1 MTDAAEGRRDSYV
14 RIGMMAVGDAGVVGG
29 LAGWILGWRFGH
41 LLVTLSLVLLIA
53 GMWPGK
59 FRPRRSVA
67 GGYVLVGRHLK
78 GAEALDNARKAA
90 HHYRKFAAR
99 HADEGLVLLA
109 GTLDWQRA
117 LLRELGRHEEAGPV
131 AREAVETWREVV
143 LADPSRRE
151 NLSKALHHL
160 TATLSRVGR
169 QDELTT
175 LTEEAV
181 VVQRSLVAT
190 QEVLL
195 ALHLQNLAAELR
207 RTDRWDAAL
216 PVAEEAATLY
226 RRLVPT
232 DPDLLE
238 NAADTT
244 DGLAATLR
252 RVERPLDS
260 LRSTQEWI
268 EYERT
273 LADSRPDRR
282 PELAEAL
289 RVLGSRSAN
298 LDHTEDGITSWREAL
313 ELWRQLVSEN
323 AEHRAGYADA
333 CNLIGHG
340 LGVVGETTESLAVL
354 RTGLDVRRTLAT
366 FESRQYDDLLDDLA
380 RATQTTPAP
389 EFAAEAVAVAREHA
403 DSLTAETLARASGRL
418 REAGFSAEAEEL
430 SALRR

>member
-1 MTDAAEGRRDSYV
+1 MTAAVKGRRDTYV
-14 RIGMMAVGDAGVVGG
+14 RIGMMTVGDLGVVGG

-78 GAEALDNARKAA
+78 GVEALDSARKAA
-90 HHYRKFAAR
+90 HHYRKLAVK
-99 HADEGLVLLA
+99 HPDEGLVLLA

-117 LLRELGRHEEAGPV
+117 LLRELGRHEDAEPV

-143 LADPSRRE
+143 TIDSSRRE

-160 TATLSRVGR
+160 TGTLAELNREG
-169 QDELTT
+169 ELTT

-190 QEVLL
+190 HEVLL
-195 ALHLQNLAAELR
+195 ALHLQNLATQLR
-207 RTDRWDAAL
+207 RTDRWEAAL
-216 PVAEEAATLY
+216 PVAQEAATLY

-238 NAADTT
+238 HAAHTVEGFAT
-244 DGLAATLR
+244 TLR
-252 RVERPLDS
+252 RLERPLES
-260 LRSTQEWI
+260 LQSTQEWV

-273 LADSRPDRR
+273 LADRLPDRR

-289 RVLGSRSAN
+289 RILGNRSAD
-298 LDHTEDGITSWREAL
+298 LDHIEDGLTRWRESL
-313 ELWRQLVSEN
+313 ELWRQLASEGR
-323 AEHRAGYADA
+323 EHNAGYADA
-333 CNLIGHG
+333 CTRIGYG
-340 LGVVGETTESLAVL
+340 LGVVGETTESLAVF

-366 FESRQYDDLLDDLA
+366 LDSRQYDDLLDDLA
-380 RATQTTPAP
+380 RATQTTLAP
-389 EFAAEAVAVAREHA
+389 EFAVEAVAVAREHA
-403 DSLTAETLARASGRL
+403 DALTADTLARASDQL
-418 REAGFSAEAEEL
+418 REAGFTAEAEEL
-430 SALRR
+430 SAHRR

>member
-1 MTDAAEGRRDSYV
+1 MTAAVKGRRDTYV
-14 RIGMMAVGDAGVVGG
+14 RIGMMTVGDLGVVGG

-67 GGYVLVGRHLK
+67 GGHVLIGRHLK
-78 GAEALDNARKAA
+78 GVEALDSARKAA

-99 HADEGLVLLA
+99 HPDEGLVLLA

-117 LLRELGRHEEAGPV
+117 LLRELGRHEEAEPV

-143 LADPSRRE
+143 TTDSSRRE

-160 TATLSRVGR
+160 TGTLAGLNREG
-169 QDELTT
+169 ELTT

-195 ALHLQNLAAELR
+195 ALHLQNLATQLR
-207 RTDRWDAAL
+207 RTDRWEAAL

-244 DGLAATLR
+244 EGLATTLR
-252 RVERPLDS
+252 RLERPLEA
-260 LRSTQEWI
+260 LQSTQEWV

-273 LADSRPDRR
+273 LADRVPDRR

-298 LDHTEDGITSWREAL
+298 LHRTEDGIASWRESL
-313 ELWRQLVSEN
+313 ELWRQLVSESE
-323 AEHRAGYADA
+323 EHRAGYADA

-340 LGVVGETTESLAVL
+340 LGVVGESTESLAVF

-366 FESRQYDDLLDDLA
+366 LDSRQYDDLLDDLA
-380 RATQTTPAP
+380 RATQTTLVP
-389 EFAAEAVAVAREHA
+389 ELAAEAVAVAREHTDA
-403 DSLTAETLARASGRL
+403 LTAETLSRAADRL
-418 REAGFSAEAEEL
+418 REAGFTVEAEEL
-430 SALRR
+430 SARRS